1 MGDRRRVLVIDDE
14 PSVVGLFQQLLTQE
28 GYEVD
33 IAGSGEE
40 GLEIFARKGHEVV
53 LTDLRLGDMTGLDVL
68 KMVKRGKPSTAVVIL
83 TGYTSLESAMEALRL
98 GANDYLSKPA
108 RSMDLLKSVRNQ
120 MAAVELAEQVQ
131 ALNQAVAEERD
142 KLRRSVAELTLLKG
156 LAERMMTVL
165 SYAGGFEVI
174 LNLLVEEVAAD
185 VAVIYFL
192 DDRTARLAASSE
204 VSRRDLKQLSEVIEH
219 RASKL
224 LGMELVC
231 TPDNFAG
238 VPPGAETAEGD
249 GIRPGLGGFVSTIA
263 VPLRQGERAIGLL
276 LAASRANDGFEAEWG
291 EFITQLATSGSEF
304 LQRIKRSVEAQR
316 HFTAAVVEHTLD
328 GIIAISPQSGDVLIN
343 PVARSLLEL
352 PSGESPTGEQVTLW
366 LNLDLKGIWAELK
379 NADSDDPS
387 QRTKSVRIDRIVNGQ
402 KFFLRLSISL
412 LPGQE
417 GQDDMLLI
425 VLHDDTQERAV
436 EEMKN
441 RLISNITHEVRT
453 PTAVIKEFMSLIMDG
468 VAGELT
474 DAQRQYIQIMH
485 NNIERLARL
494 IDNLLTLARS
504 DTGGF
509 AIVLRPI
516 ELRPIINEVANSMD
530 VKLKRKRMRLNVQ
543 LPDELPLIYADADAV
558 TQVITNLVDNAFKYS
573 AEDTEVTIE
582 ARAEGSRVVISVAD
596 QGYGIPREDQEK
608 IFRRFH
614 RLVDEHD
621 PRFREG
627 VGLGLSLVKDFVTRH
642 GGEVWVKSAPGEGST
657 FYFSLQVAEVDKE
670 HQPA

>member
-40 GLEIFARKGHEVV
+40 GLEIFARKRHEVV

-120 MAAVELAEQVQ
+120 MASVELAEQVQ

-204 VSRRDLKQLSEVIEH
+204 VSRRDLEQLSEVIEH

-231 TPDNFAG
+231 TSDNFVG
-238 VPPGAETAEGD
+238 VPPGAKTAEGD
-249 GIRPGLGGFVSTIA
+249 GIRRGGFVSTVA

-304 LQRIKRSVEAQR
+304 LQRIKWSVEAQR

-352 PSGESPTGEQVTLW
+352 PSGESPTSEQVTLW

-387 QRTKSVRIDRIVNGQ
+387 QRIKSVRIDRIVNGQ

-474 DAQRQYIQIMH
+474 DAQRQYLQIMH

-530 VKLKRKRMRLNVQ
+530 VKLKRKRMHLNVQ
-543 LPDELPLIYADADAV
+543 LPDELPLIYADTDAV

-582 ARAEGSRVVISVAD
+582 AQAEGSKVVISVAD